1 MNRTDFQKYTE
12 QYIASLPSSKK
23 SDKTV
28 ITYGVAL
35 KKFSEYLNEINLDG
49 EICPLTLVNFRT
61 EMYSTEVKSNT
72 IAYYMTVLHTF
83 FEWALRMGLAE
94 QNPVKREEIPK
105 LQEIDYDLLSL
116 DEIKKLLTE
125 IPKGINHK
133 TALRNRAIVILLVQV
148 GLRNSELRLLPLS
161 ALDFEKGCIEI
172 RHGKGDKRR
181 VVAFPTLARQ
191 LIQEYLKSGVRPPNL
206 TPNDYLFGTDCD
218 ENGKTTNRKVWKPF
232 SPQGL
237 LGLVNRYTRLCCGHE
252 VGVHCLRHCATSLW
266 SELGVEPRA
275 IQQSLGHSLYSTTEK
290 IYLHVLNRQSVS
302 NKINFAFDSM
312 LGELQ

>member
-1 MNRTDFQKYTE
+1 MNRIDFQKYSE

-35 KKFSEYLNEINLDG
+35 KKFSDYLNEIDFDG
-49 EICPLTLVNFRT
+49 EISPITVVNFRT
-61 EMYSTEVKSNT
+61 KMYSTEAKSNT
-72 IAYYMTVLHTF
+72 IAYYLTVIHTF
-83 FEWALRMGLAE
+83 FEWSLRMRLTE

-125 IPKGINHK
+125 IPKEINRK
-133 TALRNRAIVILLVQV
+133 TACRNRAIVILLVQV

-161 ALDFEKGCIEI
+161 ALDFENGCIEI
-172 RHGKGDKRR
+172 KHGKGDKRR
-181 VVAFPTLARQ
+181 IVAFPALARQ
-191 LIQEYLKSGVRPPNL
+191 LVQDYLKSGVRPPNL
-206 TPNDYLFGTDCD
+206 SLNDYLFGTDCD
-218 ENGKTTNRKVWKPF
+218 ENGKSTNGKVWKPF

-252 VGVHCLRHCATSLW
+252 VGVHCLRHCAASLW
-266 SELGVEPRA
+266 DNLGIEMRD
-275 IQQSLGHSLYSTTEK
+275 IQNALGHKNISTTEK
-290 IYLHVLNRQSVS
+290 IYVRVLNKSKS
-302 NKINFAFDSM
+302 ANSINLAFDRAI
-312 LGELQ
+312 

>member
-1 MNRTDFQKYTE
+1 MNRTDFQKYSE

-28 ITYGVAL
+28 ITYGVVL
-35 KKFSEYLNEINLDG
+35 KKFSEYLNKIDFDG
-49 EICPLTLVNFRT
+49 EISPLTLVNFRT

-72 IAYYMTVLHTF
+72 IAYYLTVLHTF
-83 FEWALRMGLAE
+83 FEWALRMGLTE
-94 QNPVKREEIPK
+94 QNPVQREEIPK

-125 IPKGINHK
+125 FPKGIKHK

-161 ALDFEKGCIEI
+161 ALDFEKGCIET

-191 LIQEYLKSGVRPPNL
+191 LIQEYLKSGVRPSNL
-206 TPNDYLFGTDCD
+206 SPNDYLFGTDCD
-218 ENGKTTNRKVWKPF
+218 ENGKTTNGKVWKPF

-252 VGVHCLRHCATSLW
+252 VGVHCLRHCAASLW
-266 SELGVEPRA
+266 DNLGIEMRD
-275 IQQSLGHSLYSTTEK
+275 IQNALGHSSISLTEK
-290 IYLHVLNRQSVS
+290 IYVSVLNKSKS
-302 NKINFAFDSM
+302 ANSINLAFD
-312 LGELQ
+312 GTI